1 MEKLQCTNCGGKIN
15 PHTYVCE
22 YCGTRYVKSE
32 HMRPNLVI
40 AEYPKVQT
48 LAVETIVDRHMVET
62 LGEEDASKY
71 TIETMTQELASSLA
85 PFLSIE
91 TRFDPLKSAHIVR
104 GKVRV
109 MDPSFRF

>member
-1 MEKLQCTNCGGKIN
+1 MEKLQCVNCGGTIN

-22 YCGTRYVKSE
+22 YCGTRYKKPD
-32 HMRPNLVI
+32 HMRQNLVVV
-40 AEYPKVQT
+40 EDPKVRT
-48 LAVETIVDRHMVET
+48 LGVETLVDRHMVEV

-91 TRFDPLKSAHIVR
+91 TQYDPLKSAHVVR

-109 MDPSFRF
+109 VDPSFRF

>member
-1 MEKLQCTNCGGKIN
+1 
-15 PHTYVCE
+15 
-22 YCGTRYVKSE
+22 
-32 HMRPNLVI
+32 MRQNLVVV
-40 AEYPKVQT
+40 EDPKVRT
-48 LAVETIVDRHMVET
+48 LGVETLVDRHMVEV

-91 TRFDPLKSAHIVR
+91 TQYDPLKSAHVVR

-109 MDPSFRF
+109 VDPSFRF